1 MSESGK
7 KATFRQ
13 KSYGKTSVGEEL
25 LQRYLDRIAEDTEFK
40 EWYFGHWHKDEV
52 VDNFICLY
60 NDVVELYM
68 T

>member
-1 MSESGK
+1 
-7 KATFRQ
+7 
-13 KSYGKTSVGEEL
+13 VGEEL